1 MIDGCSFF
9 YLSSLLVGRSIRHC
23 NVEQAINYN
32 WGRYAAQGAGSG
44 NIRTIR
50 IDFIVVCSRWFM

>member
-9 YLSSLLVGRSIRHC
+9 YLLLVGRSIRHC

-44 NIRTIR
+44 NIHTIR
-50 IDFIVVCSRWFM
+50 IDLIVHCSC

>member
-9 YLSSLLVGRSIRHC
+9 LPSLLVGRSIRHC

-32 WGRYAAQGAGSG
+32 WGRYAAQGADSG

-50 IDFIVVCSRWFM
+50 IDLL